1 MAQTKYSRHGF
12 EMGVFSQSIGKS
24 GLSEMPSFKPTQLWE
39 APPHTLAKLE
49 IIGRYLYLWFAIV
62 GSNSRRLVYIDGF
75 AGPGRYTNTDKSSPL
90 VALQAAKDALN
101 KFPGKLSHTEFY
113 FLFVE
118 KNPSF
123 AVSLRETI
131 SAISWPSQF
140 KWNVENGF
148 FEEKVGGVLD
158 DFRREKKQLA
168 PTFAFIDPF
177 GATGL
182 PFKVI
187 AEILRHSTCEVLL
200 NLDSDGIGRLVTA
213 QTAKKN
219 QAHLDLLFGDSS
231 WRTVLNPDLPMPQ
244 LSAQIL
250 ALYKNRLRS
259 IAPYV
264 FAFAMNSREGQ
275 LNYHLVF
282 AGQHYLGLEK
292 MKEAMKAVDQTGTY
306 SFSDD
311 TVGQELLKFDFDAPA
326 VWAEKMQRAL
336 GEKWRP
342 YSDFRDFAL
351 TETPFIN
358 PKAMLRHLEDKNLV
372 EIEGDANRRKGSF
385 PEEKISRIFVQK
397 TLL

>member
-1 MAQTKYSRHGF
+1 
-12 EMGVFSQSIGKS
+12 
-24 GLSEMPSFKPTQLWE
+24 MPSFKPTKLWE

-62 GSNSRRLVYIDGF
+62 GSNPTNRRLVYIDGF
-75 AGPGRYTNTDKSSPL
+75 AGPGRYTNSDKSSPL

-101 KFPGKLSHTEFY
+101 KFSEKLSGTEFC

-118 KNPSF
+118 KNPKF
-123 AVSLRETI
+123 ADGLHEAI
-131 SAISWPSQF
+131 SATTWPSQF
-140 KWNVENGF
+140 KWKVEKGS
-148 FEEKVGGVLD
+148 FEEKIGGILE
-158 DFRREKKQLA
+158 DFRREGKQLA

-200 NLDSDGIGRLVTA
+200 NLDSDGISRLVTA
-213 QTAKKN
+213 QTFEKN

-231 WRTVLNPDLPMPQ
+231 WRTELNPHLPMSQ

-250 ALYKNRLRS
+250 ALYKKRLRS
-259 IAPYV
+259 VARYV

-282 AGQHYLGLEK
+282 ASQYHLGLEK
-292 MKEAMKAVDQTGTY
+292 MKEAMKAVDQSGMY

-311 TVGQELLKFDFDAPA
+311 TVGQELLKFDFDVSA
-326 VWAEKMQRAL
+326 VWAEKMQHAL
-336 GEKWRP
+336 GGKWRP

-358 PKAMLRHLEDKNLV
+358 PKVMLRHLEGKNLV
-372 EIEGDANRRKGSF
+372 EIEGDASRRKGAF
-385 PEEKISRIFVQK
+385 PEEKIKRIFIQK

>member
-1 MAQTKYSRHGF
+1 
-12 EMGVFSQSIGKS
+12 
-24 GLSEMPSFKPTQLWE
+24 MPSFKPTKLWE

-62 GSNSRRLVYIDGF
+62 GSNPKNRRLVYIDGF
-75 AGPGRYTNTDKSSPL
+75 AGPGRYTNSDKSSPL

-101 KFPGKLSHTEFY
+101 TFPGKLSETEFC

-118 KNPSF
+118 KNPKF
-123 AVSLRETI
+123 AASLHEAI

-140 KWNVENGF
+140 KWKVENGS
-148 FEEKVGGVLD
+148 FEEKVGGILEN
-158 DFRREKKQLA
+158 FRREGKQLA

-187 AEILRHSTCEVLL
+187 AEILWHASCEVLL
-200 NLDSDGIGRLVTA
+200 NLDSDGISRLVTA
-213 QTAKKN
+213 PTVEKN

-231 WRTVLNPDLPMPQ
+231 WRTELNPHLPMPQ

-250 ALYKNRLRS
+250 ALYKKRLRS
-259 IAPYV
+259 VAPYV
-264 FAFAMNSREGQ
+264 FAFAMNSCEGQ

-282 AGQHYLGLEK
+282 GSQHYLGLEK

-311 TVGQELLKFDFDAPA
+311 TVGQELLVFNFDAPA
-326 VWAEKMQRAL
+326 VWAEKMQHAL
-336 GEKWRP
+336 GGKWRP

-358 PKAMLRHLEDKNLV
+358 PKAMLRHLEGKNLV
-372 EIEGDANRRKGSF
+372 EVEGDMGRRKGSF
-385 PEEKISRIFVQK
+385 PEEKIRRIFIQK

>member
-1 MAQTKYSRHGF
+1 
-12 EMGVFSQSIGKS
+12 
-24 GLSEMPSFKPTQLWE
+24 MPSFKPTKLWE
-39 APPHTLAKLE
+39 ASPHTLAKFE

-62 GSNSRRLVYIDGF
+62 GSNSKNRRLVYIDGF
-75 AGPGRYTNTDKSSPL
+75 AGPGRYTNTDRSSPL
-90 VALQAAKDALN
+90 VALQSAKAAFD
-101 KFPGKLSHTEFY
+101 KFETKLRGTEFN

-118 KNPSF
+118 KNKKF
-123 AVSLRETI
+123 AENLRDVF

-140 KWNVENGF
+140 NWFVENGS
-148 FEEKVGGVLD
+148 FEDKIGGILED
-158 DFRREKKQLA
+158 LRRDGKQLP
-168 PTFAFIDPF
+168 PTFAFVDPF

-182 PFKVI
+182 PFKI
-187 AEILRHSTCEVLL
+187 ITEILQHSTCEVLL

-213 QTAKKN
+213 QTAEKN
-219 QAHLDLLFGDSS
+219 QSHLDLLFGDSG
-231 WRTVLNPDLPMPQ
+231 WRTELNPNLPMQQ

-250 ALYKNRLRS
+250 TLYKNRLRS

-282 AGQHYLGLEK
+282 ASQHYLGLEK

-311 TVGQELLKFDFDAPA
+311 TVGQKLMVFDFDAPA
-326 VWAEKMQRAL
+326 IWAEKMQQAL
-336 GEKWRP
+336 GGKWRP

-358 PKAMLRHLEDKNLV
+358 PKAMLRHLENQSSI
-372 EIEGDANRRKGSF
+372 EIEGESNRRKGSF
-385 PEEKISRIFVQK
+385 SEEKIRKLLIQK

>member
-1 MAQTKYSRHGF
+1 
-12 EMGVFSQSIGKS
+12 
-24 GLSEMPSFKPTQLWE
+24 MPSFKPTKLWE
-39 APPHTLAKLE
+39 ASPHTLAKFE

-62 GSNSRRLVYIDGF
+62 GSNSENRRLVYIDGF
-75 AGPGRYTNTDKSSPL
+75 AGPGRYTNTDRSSPL
-90 VALQAAKDALN
+90 VALQSAKAALE
-101 KFPGKLSHTEFY
+101 KFEAKLRETEFN

-118 KNPSF
+118 KNKKF
-123 AVSLRETI
+123 AENLRDVI

-140 KWNVENGF
+140 KWFIENGS
-148 FEEKVGGVLD
+148 FEDKIGGILED
-158 DFRREKKQLA
+158 LRRDGKQLS

-182 PFKVI
+182 PFKI
-187 AEILRHSTCEVLL
+187 ITEILQHSTCEVLL

-213 QTAKKN
+213 QTVEKN
-219 QAHLDLLFGDSS
+219 QSHLDLLFGDSS
-231 WRTVLNPDLPMPQ
+231 WRTELNPNLPMQQ

-250 ALYKNRLRS
+250 TLYKNRLRS

-282 AGQHYLGLEK
+282 ASQHYLGLEK

-311 TVGQELLKFDFDAPA
+311 TVGQKLMVFDFDAPA
-326 VWAEKMQRAL
+326 IWAEKMQQAL
-336 GEKWRP
+336 GGKWSP

-358 PKAMLRHLEDKNLV
+358 PKAMLRHLENQNSI
-372 EIEGDANRRKGSF
+372 EIEGESNRRKGSF
-385 PEEKISRIFVQK
+385 PEEKN
-397 TLL
+397 